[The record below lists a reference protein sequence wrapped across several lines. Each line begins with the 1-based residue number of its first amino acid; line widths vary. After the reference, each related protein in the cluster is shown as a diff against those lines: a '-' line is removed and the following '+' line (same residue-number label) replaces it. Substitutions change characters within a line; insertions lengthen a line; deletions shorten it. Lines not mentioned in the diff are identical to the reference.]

1 MIETFTVKNVD
12 IEVEYNQNVYSH
24 KQVLSFLKSG
34 VKSMNKFYEMEDAF
48 DILNEPEVFRKL
60 FLNGA
65 PITKIVN
72 LTNYVGFC
80 NWLGRDLE
88 EQLFLTFGI
97 EIVKR
102 IDEDRYELKGSKKG
116 FSLLKDFL

>member
-12 IEVEYNQNVYSH
+12 IEVDYNENVYSH
-24 KQVLSFLKSG
+24 NDVLSFLKSRA
-34 VKSMNKFYEMEDAF
+34 KSIKNFYELEDAF
-48 DILNEPEVFRKL
+48 NILNEPEVFRKL
-60 FLNGA
+60 FLSGT
-65 PITKIVN
+65 PITKIVT

-88 EQLFLTFGI
+88 EQLFLAFGI

>member
-1 MIETFTVKNVD
+1 MIETFKLKGVD
-12 IEVEYNQNVYSH
+12 IIVDYNENTIER
-24 KQVLSFLKSG
+24 KRVLMFLKDG
-34 VKSMNKFYEMEDAF
+34 VKSLNKFYEMEDAF
-48 DILNEPEVFRKL
+48 DIVNEPEVFRKL
-60 FLNGA
+60 FLKGT

-97 EIVKR
+97 EIVNR

>member
-1 MIETFTVKNVD
+1 MIETFTVKGID
-12 IEVEYNQNVYSH
+12 IEVEYNQNIWSH
-24 KQVLSFLKSG
+24 NDIVSMLNRG
-34 VKSMNKFYEMEDAF
+34 VKSLNKFYEMEEDF
-48 DILNEPEVFRKL
+48 DILNGTEVFHQL

-65 PITKIVN
+65 PITKIVT

-80 NWLGRDLE
+80 NWLGRDLK

-97 EIVKR
+97 EIVNR

>member
-48 DILNEPEVFRKL
+48 DILNEPEVFHKL
-60 FLNGA
+60 FLNDT

-97 EIVKR
+97 EIVNR

>member
-12 IEVEYNQNVYSH
+12 IVVDYNQNVYSH

-48 DILNEPEVFRKL
+48 DILNEPEVFHKL

-65 PITKIVN
+65 PITKIVT

>member
-48 DILNEPEVFRKL
+48 DILNEPEVFHKL

-65 PITKIVN
+65 PITKIVT

>member
-48 DILNEPEVFRKL
+48 DILNEPEVFHKL
-60 FLNGA
+60 FLNGT